1 MAWIQGAGR
10 SLGSVHAFGH
20 QPTWAIHALELT
32 FHEVLVAI
40 VFPIVTWMAFLLC
53 WVDSPWIKGVKLN
66 FSLLSSSGECN
77 VQSHFKWNV
86 LGGKSLCN
94 AALVSHC
101 LRDSSLMLNAKGFM
115 PSKTDPER
123 MKELPLYTF
132 ITLLALKF
140 FFLHPGISSVCV
152 SFHRTNFSNGNPPG
166 VIVLGGVCLR
176 KIDGHTFS
184 DTLAK
189 DSLFL
194 FMHL

>member
-1 MAWIQGAGR
+1 MRCLWR
-10 SLGSVHAFGH
+10 LSSLLSHGWHFYCV
-20 QPTWAIHALELT
+20 ELT
-32 FHEVLVAI
+32 VRE
-40 VFPIVTWMAFLLC
+40 
-53 WVDSPWIKGVKLN
+53 SKVKLN

-115 PSKTDPER
+115 TSKTDPER

-166 VIVLGGVCLR
+166 VIVLGGVCFR

-189 DSLFL
+189 DSLFCL
-194 FMHL
+194 CTLVYAHALHRNA